1 MTLYPH
7 EWIIQK
13 FGGIVVLIMTIFI
26 VLICYFVIS
35 LVSSPVSSY
44 PPVISMP
51 PGDILQQLL
60 QQPVPSI
67 FINTAVSMSLLI
79 VLIFII
85 GVFIYNL
92 IDYVEGWEVKI
103 TEPPLRKKIFLFF
116 KNYRVLITIIVL
128 FAFGFWCIF
137 FMQSI
142 LMATPI
148 GPDWLVNQHE
158 FERAVYT
165 NGTSPLLLGVLLAC
179 LAILCL
185 LISSLNFREKY
196 D

>member
-7 EWIIQK
+7 EWILQK
-13 FGGIVVLIMTIFI
+13 FGGPVVLIMTIFI

-35 LVSSPVSSY
+35 LMSSPVSY
-44 PPVISMP
+44 PPVVSIP
-51 PGDILQQLL
+51 PGDILQQPL
-60 QQPVPSI
+60 QQPAPSI
-67 FINTAVSMSLLI
+67 FINSAVSMPLLI
-79 VLIFII
+79 VLVFII

-116 KNYRVLITIIVL
+116 RDYRVLITVVVMLI
-128 FAFGFWCIF
+128 FGLWCIF

-142 LMATPI
+142 LMATQI
-148 GPDWLVNQHE
+148 GQDWANYE
-158 FERAVYT
+158 FDGVVYY
-165 NGTSPLLLGVLLAC
+165 GVPLFPGVLLGC
-179 LAILCL
+179 LVILCL
-185 LISSLNFREKY
+185 LISSLNFGEKN

>member
-7 EWIIQK
+7 EWILQK
-13 FGGIVVLIMTIFI
+13 FGGPVVLIMTIFI

-35 LVSSPVSSY
+35 LMSSPVSY
-44 PPVISMP
+44 PPVVSIP
-51 PGDILQQLL
+51 PGDILQQPL
-60 QQPVPSI
+60 QQLAPSI
-67 FINTAVSMSLLI
+67 FINSAVSMPLLI
-79 VLIFII
+79 VLVFII

-116 KNYRVLITIIVL
+116 RDYRVLITVVVMLI
-128 FAFGFWCIF
+128 FGLWCCF

-148 GPDWLVNQHE
+148 GPDWLANQHE
-158 FERAVYT
+158 FEGAVYNA
-165 NGTSPLLLGVLLAC
+165 NGISPLLPGILLGC
-179 LAILCL
+179 LVILCL
-185 LISSLNFREKY
+185 LISSLNFGEKN